1 MSLFL
6 PNFAKIIEQTSK
18 TGRNMKANLILLTV
32 LATMLPALAMA
43 QNTMR
48 ITYKDGTIQN
58 VDITRVDS
66 IIFVD
71 MEPKPQ
77 DASITGDWMWGGLRE
92 GYYEVISFAT
102 VRTFTAEDCYFAYG
116 YTNHTYGTYTYSGI
130 QLNLFSNGIGY
141 KRMNRWFV
149 TYLSDNELEVMTQMG
164 AFTYYR
170 LQPETIRLKAWKDR
184 LACEEGEVWSFAD
197 LTTAGIEDGQLVGL
211 QPGTTYVQ
219 KLNTADNTTKAYK
232 VEVVE

>member
-1 MSLFL
+1 MKTRIIMTTILSLLL
-6 PNFAKIIEQTSK
+6 PIMA
-18 TGRNMKANLILLTV
+18 
-32 LATMLPALAMA
+32 PA

-48 ITYKDGTIQN
+48 IVYKDGTIQN
-58 VDITRVDS
+58 VDIMRVDS

-71 MEPKPQ
+71 MESKPQ
-77 DASITGDWMWGGLRE
+77 DASIAGDWMWGGLRE
-92 GYYEVISFAT
+92 GYYEVISFANS
-102 VRTFTAEDCYFAYG
+102 RTFTAEDCYFAFG

-164 AFTYYR
+164 SFTYYR
-170 LQPETIRLKAWKDR
+170 LQQETIRLKAGADR
-184 LACEEGEVWSFAD
+184 LACSDDEIWSFAD
-197 LTTAGIEDGQLVGL
+197 LMTAGIEDNQLIGL

-219 KLNTADNTTKAYK
+219 KLNTSTNTTKAYK
-232 VEVVE
+232 VIVE

>member
-18 TGRNMKANLILLTV
+18 TGRNMKAKLILLTV
-32 LATMLPALAMA
+32 LATMLLALAMA

-102 VRTFTAEDCYFAYG
+102 GRTFTAEDCYFAYG

-149 TYLSDNELEVMTQMG
+149 IHVLPSSAGDHPSESMEG
-164 AFTYYR
+164 
-170 LQPETIRLKAWKDR
+170 P
-184 LACEEGEVWSFAD
+184 ACMRRGRSM
-197 LTTAGIEDGQLVGL
+197 
-211 QPGTTYVQ
+211 
-219 KLNTADNTTKAYK
+219 
-232 VEVVE
+232 VVRRPDHRRHRGRAARGPPARHHLRAEAQHR

>member
-1 MSLFL
+1 MRTKIFL
-6 PNFAKIIEQTSK
+6 IA
-18 TGRNMKANLILLTV
+18 LLAALPPV
-32 LATMLPALAMA
+32 LATA

-48 ITYKDGTIQN
+48 INYKDGTVQN

-66 IIFVD
+66 ITFVEMD
-71 MEPKPQ
+71 LKPQ
-77 DASITGDWMWGGLRE
+77 EASIVGEWMWGGLQE
-92 GYYEVISFAT
+92 GYYEVIRFDQE
-102 VRTFTAEDCYFAYG
+102 RTFTAEDCYFSYG
-116 YTNHTYGTYTYSGI
+116 FTNHTYGTYTYSGI
-130 QLNLFSNGIGY
+130 QLNLLSNGIGY

-149 TYLSDNELEVMTQMG
+149 TYPSDNELEVMTQMG
-164 AFTYYR
+164 SFTYYR